1 MAIFAVRHTPVGK
14 TTHRA
19 GTAAAHVR
27 YISRKSAA
35 SVVLGEHMPTGSQA
49 AQTWLKNQED
59 EDRKNARVVDRL
71 MLTFPRE
78 LHPLQ
83 RVKLLRR
90 YARRMT
96 KGRAAWLAAIHDKG
110 KDAHNPHAHLV
121 IRDRDIKTGKR
132 VFEFSEK
139 GSTTRARQ
147 IWQECVNEALERA
160 GRPERVFAH
169 RRKAEAL
176 KTPVW
181 ASGAILGP
189 SAGVHVG
196 GFAPANP

>member
-1 MAIFAVRHTPVGK
+1 
-14 TTHRA
+14 
-19 GTAAAHVR
+19 
-27 YISRKSAA
+27 
-35 SVVLGEHMPTGSQA
+35 
-49 AQTWLKNQED
+49 
-59 EDRKNARVVDRL
+59 
-71 MLTFPRE
+71 
-78 LHPLQ
+78 
-83 RVKLLRR
+83 
-90 YARRMT
+90 MT

-160 GRPERVFAH
+160 GRPERGFAH
-169 RRKAEAL
+169 RRKAEAI